1 MLPIWRVLQR
11 ERTVPTFNLAW
22 EDMSNFVVHFTRQ
35 GPQPKTPYDNIMSML
50 SSGRIEARNPFGMAH
65 NAVPAAPNP
74 DSQKTVCFSEI
85 PLHQLSR
92 LTARRGP
99 YGVGFTKKF
108 MVARGGGPSSMLIWG
123 RHRRGRSRIS
133 WKRQGHGPPPLE
145 AQSGGWRP
153 SWISPV

>member
-1 MLPIWRVLQR
+1 
-11 ERTVPTFNLAW
+11 
-22 EDMSNFVVHFTRQ
+22 
-35 GPQPKTPYDNIMSML
+35 MSML

-65 NAVPAAPNP
+65 NAVPAAPDP

-108 MVARGGGPSSMLIWG
+108 MVARGGGPVFYAYLGTPQARALQDLLEEARAWPTPAGSPIWRVAPFVDFPG
-123 RHRRGRSRIS
+123 DYGDRSYRFEWEREWRHVRGSWQRVCRIV
-133 WKRQGHGPPPLE
+133 R
-145 AQSGGWRP
+145 
-153 SWISPV
+153 